1 MYNFLRKKIRENSVR
16 VLGDLGFDRCGS
28 PFFPWSLED
37 EARKGRKKRTALGG
51 TRGGETTRFGSV
63 SAVTSSHPHTHKQA
77 HTHTLSR
84 PLCSPSTRRETL
96 FSRSLCHTT
105 PPTSHTLVF
114 SLPPPRSEPA
124 VVVVVV
130 FNWQPVR

>member
-28 PFFPWSLED
+28 PFLPWSLED
-37 EARKGRKKRTALGG
+37 EARKGRKKGRPWEELE
-51 TRGGETTRFGSV
+51 GEKLPGSGL
-63 SAVTSSHPHTHKQA
+63 SPLSPHP
-77 HTHTLSR
+77 THTPTNKPTPTHFR
-84 PLCSPSTRRETL
+84 GLCSHPSTRRETL

-114 SLPPPRSEPA
+114 SLTPPRSEPA

-130 FNWQPVR
+130 FNWQTVR